1 MIHIILDP
9 STLEITKAELGI
21 DISLEITLCFA
32 RCGTGF
38 GSMIDQKVIFPQSKL
53 PSPEFHF
60 DHRKGHLV
68 LL

>member
-9 STLEITKAELGI
+9 STLEITKAELEI
-21 DISLEITLCFA
+21 NISSEITLCFA
-32 RCGTGF
+32 RCGTEF
-38 GSMIDQKVIFPQSKL
+38 GSMIDQKVIFPQNKL

-60 DHRKGHLV
+60 GHRKGHLV